1 MTKFATGGDPAWAG
15 VFNNIAGWYDPKV
28 EAEGAALRA
37 KRASLESDARYNN
50 ARAAG
55 VEDQNSALGE
65 AYLKANG
72 YTDGEIAAIRAA
84 RPSSVYDIAH
94 GQNAFRGRT
103 ALEAGKYSTALPLLG
118 QATALDDFNKGV
130 AYDALVRNPG
140 GTYDRDILAALA
152 GGSAER
158 GGNLVQLGADGKWT
172 LGPVTAEGKA
182 RVDLLGTQGSNDTLR
197 TTSQNAVDE
206 ARRYAI
212 ATTGDATAD
221 LRTAQANAVSSEAAS
236 KATERTRFTDQ
247 QIEYLR
253 SKGVNLDKLTGA
265 RVETETAK
273 QGAIT
278 QGADDKSTLTGA
290 KVGTESAKQGAIS
303 QGANDKTRET
313 DARITRING
322 QINNDALKA
331 TAEAANGTD
340 LIKKANAEGQ
350 LRDTISQ
357 FYGKEFSE
365 NLGKP
370 GVWEQLDPV
379 QKRALTERT
388 LEYVKKGFD
397 LGTAMKKSEVDHN
410 LTGGTVKGQKST
422 LFGLKQTP
430 DGKITLEGFK
440 MPSALADTVTD
451 AATPGTPA
459 TPAPTMAP
467 AAAKPAA
474 PAAAADPVRITND
487 EAGREAFAR
496 LPAGTAFID
505 PNGQR
510 RIKQ

>member
-15 VFNNIAGWYDPKV
+15 VFNNIAGMYDPKV

-130 AYDALVRNPG
+130 AYDALVRSPG
-140 GTYDRDILAALA
+140 GTYDREILAALA

-236 KATERTRFTDQ
+236 KGTERTRFTDA
-247 QIEYLR
+247 QIEYWR
-253 SKGVNLDKLTGA
+253 SKGVNLTKLTDSQ
-265 RVETETAK
+265 VEV
-273 QGAIT
+273 QGAKKEAIG
-278 QGADDKSTLTGA
+278 QGAA
-290 KVGTESAKQGAIS
+290 
-303 QGANDKTRET
+303 DKTRET
-313 DARITRING
+313 DARINRINAN
-322 QINNDALKA
+322 INNDALKA

-379 QKRALTERT
+379 QKRSLTERT
-388 LEYVKKGFD
+388 LEYVKKGSD

-422 LFGLKQTP
+422 LFGLKQSP

-467 AAAKPAA
+467 AAAPAA
-474 PAAAADPVRITND
+474 APVAAADPVRITND